1 MTFHDRDW
9 IALTLNWLVIT
20 GGAFLSIVA
29 VYLPISPDDMQQA
42 LQRTARWH
50 CSIQASIMI
59 DRSFYMLILVMGLFY
74 VAAGRSMA
82 RKPKRIRIEVL
93 ESWRTTD
100 RGQCSCSFEC

>member
-9 IALTLNWLVIT
+9 IALTLKWLVII
-20 GGAFLSIVA
+20 GGAFMSIVA
-29 VYLPISPDDMQQA
+29 VYLLISPDDMQHA
-42 LQRTARWH
+42 LQRTAHWH

-82 RKPKRIRIEVL
+82 RKPKSIKIEVL
-93 ESWRTTD
+93 EAWSTID
-100 RGQCSCSFEC
+100 RGQCSCSSER

>member
-1 MTFHDRDW
+1 MTLHDRDW
-9 IALTLNWLVIT
+9 IALTFKWLLIIC
-20 GGAFLSIVA
+20 GAFLSIVA
-29 VYLPISPDDMQQA
+29 VYFLISPDDMQHA
-42 LQRTARWH
+42 LQRTAHWH

-82 RKPKRIRIEVL
+82 RKPKSIRIEVL
-93 ESWRTTD
+93 EAWRTID